1 MGERSAPH
9 PLAST
14 VMNTKRG
21 RPPVDPSR
29 AGAPGTRERILL
41 AARRRLLSRGYTGTT
56 LRAVAADAGVDAS
69 LISYYFGSKQGL
81 FSAVMRLT
89 LSPPQVLT
97 SALAGDPARL
107 PERLLAALTA
117 AWEDPDSGP
126 ALRALV
132 VMALEEPAVLRAVVE
147 FFEQEVIARL
157 AEQIGGRRATA
168 RAGAAVSTLAG
179 VVFTRYVLR
188 LQPSAGMSR
197 EQLIH
202 DLAPALRASLAGPTS
217 PRPR

>member
-1 MGERSAPH
+1 
-9 PLAST
+9 
-14 VMNTKRG
+14 MNKKRG
-21 RPPVDPSR
+21 RPPRDPSSP
-29 AGAPGTRERILL
+29 GGPGTRERILL
-41 AARRRLLSRGYTGTT
+41 AARTRLLTRGYTGTT
-56 LRAVAADAGVDAS
+56 LRAVAADAEVDVA

-81 FSAVMRLT
+81 FSAVMSLT

-97 SALAGDPARL
+97 SALEGDPAHL

-157 AEQIGGRRATA
+157 AEQVGGRRATA
-168 RAGAAVSTLAG
+168 CAGAAVSTLAG

-188 LQPSAGMSR
+188 LQPLAGASR
-197 EQLIH
+197 EQVIH
-202 DLAPALRASLAGPTS
+202 HLAPAIHASLAGPTS
-217 PRPR
+217 PRLH